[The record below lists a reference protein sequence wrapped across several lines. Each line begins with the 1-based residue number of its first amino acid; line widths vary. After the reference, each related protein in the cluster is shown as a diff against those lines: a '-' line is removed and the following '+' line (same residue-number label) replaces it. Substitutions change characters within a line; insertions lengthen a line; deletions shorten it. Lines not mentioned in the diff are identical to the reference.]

1 MDGNRFDDATRAL
14 AAAGTTSRRQALR
27 LLAGSA
33 LGGVLVLLGRGE
45 AAAACQANGTRCKEG
60 KQCCSGRCVR
70 KPGTDKKVCRRAIGQ
85 SICTIENDSCGATQ
99 KDCAEPGSGDSCLCY
114 VTTRGVSVCAS
125 SASTRT
131 CSTDLEC
138 AEEFDVPGARCIRCA
153 FNATGRACAL
163 PCLRPA

>member
-1 MDGNRFDDATRAL
+1 MDGKLFDDATRAL
-14 AAAGTTSRRQALR
+14 AAPGAASRRQALR
-27 LLAGSA
+27 LLVGSA
-33 LGGVLVLLGRGE
+33 LGGALVLLGRGG
-45 AAAACQANGTRCKEG
+45 AAAACRANGTGCREG
-60 KQCCSGRCVR
+60 KQCCSGRCAR

-85 SICTIENDSCGATQ
+85 SICTIEDDSCTAAT
-99 KDCAEPGSGDSCLCY
+99 KGCEAPGSGDTCFCY

-131 CSTDLEC
+131 CSTVPEC
-138 AEEFDVPGARCIRCA
+138 AEMFDVPGARCIRCA